1 MIIVSQDKDVIVNF
15 NNVEN
20 IWINNPLEN
29 DDGKFE
35 IRAESY
41 SNNMIIGKYE
51 TEERVKEVLQ
61 EILIRYKATEGL
73 KVSFNK
79 ISDKTGAFG
88 LEKRFCL
95 WNARKLGG
103 SYGRRL

>member
-29 DDGKFE
+29 NEGKFE

-41 SNNMIIGKYE
+41 SNNIFIGEYT
-51 TEERVKEVLQ
+51 TEERAKQVLQ
-61 EILIRYKATEGL
+61 EIIEVFTTEEFFHINKSSL
-73 KVSFNK
+73 NNLDELAEPKYILRPVSKSKVYRMP
-79 ISDKTGAFG
+79 
-88 LEKRFCL
+88 EM
-95 WNARKLGG
+95 
-103 SYGRRL
+103 